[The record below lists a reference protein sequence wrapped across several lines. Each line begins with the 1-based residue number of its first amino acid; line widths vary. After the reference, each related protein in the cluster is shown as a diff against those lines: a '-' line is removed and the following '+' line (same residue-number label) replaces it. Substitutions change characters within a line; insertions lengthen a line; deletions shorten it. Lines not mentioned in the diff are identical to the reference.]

1 MTYFNYLEVKTKLLM
16 MSITIYEFALFINI
30 FKIKL
35 TKNITTILII
45 TLSLTCS
52 AKNEEIIKSSNEKKS
67 AIKLY
72 RIENIEK
79 NDLTKDK
86 LKGKVKSYK
95 EISYE
100 AKDHFGNIEKGKRK
114 RRLDYED
121 DFQKKYDQYGNL
133 IEYNGYN
140 SDGSLKY
147 KSIFKYEENNKRIED
162 NTYNPDGS
170 LVRRDI
176 YRYSKTGMRTI
187 ERSTSYAKKPY
198 NSMISKYEKN
208 GNQIEVKYYN
218 QDGIERIFITYLYDE
233 YGNMIEEKRFDV
245 FNGVLSFSSHLTYK
259 YDKQGNQIEYNT
271 YDSDNN
277 LASKVKSK
285 YDKNKIIEEEFSDG
299 EKRIYIYD
307 DKGNQIEMTQDLN
320 NFGLGFVKFMY
331 TYDIY
336 GNVIRE
342 EQSQSNNEDYK
353 VWNFANTYEY
363 VYDDNGNWIKKI
375 EFIRGKA
382 ESIIEREFEYYK

>member
-1 MTYFNYLEVKTKLLM
+1 MTYFNNLEAKTKLLM
-16 MSITIYEFALFINI
+16 MWFTIYGFALFINI

-35 TKNITTILII
+35 IKNITTILII
-45 TLSLTCS
+45 TLPLTCT
-52 AKNEEIIKSSNEKKS
+52 AKNEEIIKSSNEKNS
-67 AIKLY
+67 EIKLY

-79 NDLTKDK
+79 NDRTKDK
-86 LKGKVKSYK
+86 LKGKVKSYT

-114 RRLDYED
+114 RRLEYED

-133 IEYNGYN
+133 IEYNEYN
-140 SDGSLKY
+140 SDSSLKY
-147 KSIFKYEENNKRIED
+147 KSIYKYEENNKRIED

-176 YRYSKTGMRTI
+176 YRYSKTGKRTI
-187 ERSTSYAKKPY
+187 ERSTSYGKTPY
-198 NSMISKYEKN
+198 NSTISKYEKN

-218 QDGIERIFITYLYDE
+218 KDGIEILFNTYLYDE
-233 YGNMIEEKRFDV
+233 YGNMTEEKRFV
-245 FNGVLSFSSHLTYK
+245 HFNGALSFSNHLNYK
-259 YDKQGNQIEYNT
+259 YDNQGNQIEWSS
-271 YDSDNN
+271 YDSSGN
-277 LASKVKSK
+277 LTSKVKSK
-285 YDKNKIIEEEFSDG
+285 YDKNKIIEEEYSDG

-307 DKGNQIEMTQDLN
+307 DRGNQIEMTRDLN
-320 NFGLGFVKFMY
+320 NFGLGFVKFFY
-331 TYDIY
+331 TYDKY
-336 GNVIRE
+336 GNKIRE

-363 VYDDNGNWIKKI
+363 VYDENGNWIKKV